1 MIWQH
6 LLKSSVYHIISF
18 KYKYINLMHGS
29 NTRFYDCRL
38 QVLSSIQ
45 KVHNQFCCHYK
56 IFYCESLFNEKS
68 TFFKEEKILLTLF
81 HFKVLCRILKQRRK
95 KKDMQKS
102 VSCFCKSLFK
112 I

>member
-45 KVHNQFCCHYK
+45 KVHNQFCCHCK
-56 IFYCESLFNEKS
+56 IFYCESLFYEKS